1 MSIGWLTAALLATA
15 AALAWWRLRATR
27 RPPGT
32 PPWMPRAL
40 WGAELAWAE
49 QTFRSPRRRLVARV
63 DRAYRHGGRVVLL
76 ELKTRRANA
85 VYDADIIELSVQK
98 AAIED
103 ATGER
108 VSPRAWVLVEDADS
122 GWRTPHEVELLD
134 DRALDLLAQRYR
146 QLRAGPLHGAEPA
159 ASPSACRSCGHLDRC
174 HARYRDRC

>member
-1 MSIGWLTAALLATA
+1 MSIEWLIAALLATA
-15 AALAWWRLRATR
+15 VALAWWRHRATR

-49 QTFRSPRRRLVARV
+49 RTFRSQRRRLVARV
-63 DRAYRHGGRVVLL
+63 DRAYRHGGRIVLL
-76 ELKTRRANA
+76 ELKTRSANA
-85 VYDADIIELSVQK
+85 VYDADIIELSVQR

-108 VSPRAWVLVEDADS
+108 VAPRAWVLVEDVDS

-134 DRALDLLAQRYR
+134 DADLDLLTQRYR
-146 QLRAGPLHGAEPA
+146 QLRGGQLHDAEPPVN
-159 ASPSACRSCGHLDRC
+159 PSACRSCGHLDRC
-174 HARYRDRC
+174 QARFRDRC